1 MATSVSRYSG
11 VGGNLGTT
19 TVGNTAQTQNT
30 NQQTNSSGS
39 QNTQTNNQS
48 TTNSSQTSTT
58 NTNTQNMS
66 NSALAALNTLISQ
79 LMGGGT
85 QQMAQDRANRIQQT
99 NATKALQAG
108 YSKEAA
114 FADAQGAMAQQM
126 RRALEASLPT
136 ITRAADSAGTS
147 GGSMRALLATDA
159 SARAAENAAAL
170 GLKASVDY
178 GSISANLANTLEVLT
193 RPDTTQINA
202 LLGALNVAKGAVSTT
217 SSQTVTNG
225 TQTTNS
231 SGTQN
236 TQTQNQSQ
244 TQGTTTNTGQTQT
257 TTTPNAVTSG
267 AETGGAG
274 TVNPVT
280 GNVGQIQTIGALT
293 PEQNALLRTIGT
305 SQDNQNVLNNQGSRW
320 DNYRF

>member
-1 MATSVSRYSG
+1 MA
-11 VGGNLGTT
+11 TT
-19 TVGNTAQTQNT
+19 TVASRYGNLTTPTGATTTTASNQNQSTNGSTSSSGTQN
-30 NQQTNSSGS
+30 NQSS
-39 QNTQTNNQS
+39 S
-48 TTNSSQTSTT
+48 TTNSSSTSTT
-58 NTNTQNMS
+58 NSRTQNMS
-66 NSALAALNTLISQ
+66 NSSLAALETLISQ

-85 QQMAQDRANRIQQT
+85 QQMAQDRAARIQQT
-99 NATKALQAG
+99 NETRALQAG

-147 GGSMRALLATDA
+147 GGSMRALLANDA
-159 SARAAENAAAL
+159 SARAAENAATV

-193 RPDTTQINA
+193 RPDTTSINA
-202 LLGALNVAKGAVSTT
+202 LLNALSISKGAVSTT
-217 SSQTVTNG
+217 QSQTNTTG

-231 SGTQN
+231 TSN
-236 TQTQNQSQ
+236 TQTTNQSQ
-244 TQGTTTNTGQTQT
+244 TQGNTSTTGNQTS
-257 TTTPNAVTSG
+257 TTTPNSGSTIDVGSNTSG
-267 AETGGAG
+267 A

-280 GNVGQIQTIGALT
+280 QNVGLVQTVGALT

-305 SQDNQNVLNNQGSRW
+305 TQDNLNVLNNSGSRW
-320 DNYRF
+320 DTYRF